1 MKIMP
6 VQPAFQS
13 TQGEL
18 SEASSDK
25 AVVAALNKIQ
35 KMQVASTSANQRKA
49 GPGIDFHEHID

>member
-6 VQPAFQS
+6 GQPAFQS

-25 AVVAALNKIQ
+25 AVVAALK
-35 KMQVASTSANQRKA
+35 KFRRCKLRAQVLIKEKLVQA
-49 GPGIDFHEHID
+49 